1 MATFGLFLPV
11 DDKLLRSYIDSNYD
25 NDTLGAVILTQ
36 QDLHIKPLIGSGLY
50 DQIEAQIIAGTLT
63 ALNTTL
69 RDLTRKALRFYV
81 LADWQFEASAKNTN
95 KGSQEMNGNNSSA
108 ADQEMLI
115 QRVQRY
121 LDKAQ
126 VYAQRVSD
134 YLCENS
140 TDYPLYNNPGS
151 GADTI
156 YPNRKNYSTGWV
168 MNIPDEDYNQHLDSP
183 SP

>member
-1 MATFGLFLPV
+1 MANIGLFLPV

-25 NDTLGAVILTQ
+25 NDTLTAVIFTQ

-50 DQIEAQIIAGTLT
+50 DQIEDQIIAGNLS

-69 RDLTRKALRFYV
+69 RDLIRYALRFYV
-81 LADWQFEASAKNTN
+81 LADWQFEASAKNSN
-95 KGSQEMNGNNSSA
+95 KGSQQMDGNNSRSA
-108 ADQEMLI
+108 EEKMLI

-126 VYAQRVSD
+126 VYAQRVTD

-140 TDYPLYNNPGS
+140 SSYPLYNNPGS
-151 GADTI
+151 GVDTI
-156 YPNRKNYSTGWV
+156 HPNKQNYSTNWV
-168 MNIPDEDYNQHLDSP
+168 MDIPGENYYRNLDSP
-183 SP
+183 SQ

>member
-1 MATFGLFLPV
+1 MANIGLFLPV

-25 NDTLGAVILTQ
+25 NDTLAAVIFTQ

-50 DQIEAQIIAGTLT
+50 DEIEDQIIAGSLT

-69 RDLTRKALRFYV
+69 RDLTRHALRFYV

-95 KGSQEMNGNNSSA
+95 KGSQQMDGNNSRSS
-108 ADQEMLI
+108 EEKMLV

-134 YLCENS
+134 YLYENS
-140 TDYPLYNNPGS
+140 TSYPLYNNPGS
-151 GADTI
+151 GVDTI

-168 MNIPDEDYNQHLDSP
+168 MDTPDDYYDQHLDSP